1 MVVVVSQLA
10 KWILTTAKIISLSQ
24 VTEAAKPLN
33 AVLVRL
39 NLF

>member
-1 MVVVVSQLA
+1 MGVVVSQLA

-24 VTEAAKPLN
+24 VTEAAKPVN